1 MKYTQ
6 VNIESWHRQEHYNF
20 YRQIQ
25 CNFSLTTDIDV
36 TNVVALY
43 KRNNYKFYPVMIYL
57 LTKAV
62 NSSSAFK
69 MAMKEGELIE
79 WDEVVPTYTIF
90 NPDTETFSSLWTE
103 YDEDLHTFI
112 LYYQEDFEL
121 YQHHVGLSAKPN
133 LPENHFNIS
142 SLPWTTFSGFNL
154 SFPEVKDYFAPIF
167 TMGKFYEKDGKILL
181 PLAIQVHHA
190 VCDGFH
196 VGKLIETLQNLC
208 LEAQ

>member
-6 VNIESWHRQEHYNF
+6 VNIESWNRQEHYNF

-90 NPDTETFSSLWTE
+90 NPDIETFSSLWTE

-112 LYYQEDFEL
+112 LYYQEDFEQ
-121 YQHHVGLSAKPN
+121 YQHH
-133 LPENHFNIS
+133 IS
-142 SLPWTTFSGFNL
+142 SVPWTTVSGFDL
-154 SFPEVKDYFAPIF
+154 SFPEVKDYFVPIL

-196 VGKLIETLQNLC
+196 VGKLIETLQDLC